1 MFKAKVLAERLLLSR
16 RDLHWDQEELSRRS
30 GVSRGYIS
38 EIERLRKTNIG
49 VEVVFALAEALGV
62 TVPFLLGISDDAL
75 GESGIILPGIDSG
88 YVAIYLNDPEERR
101 QVQQVITEL
110 SALSPKSRRIVIDM
124 IRSMRQIEEEEN
136 APLVPRIVE

>member
-75 GESGIILPGIDSG
+75 GESGIVLPEIDSG